1 MNTEQHISIRFR
13 VYRHT
18 AHDVIRPCI
27 SAFKLLVPTSIPTTR
42 IQPMIVR
49 LLCTHMI
56 HRLLAAI
63 TLSYDSGVCFRI
75 AFTPLI
81 SSPLRLASSR
91 TAPHPSRSFSPPP
104 YSVHTMFASP
114 SSCTTGPHFT
124 PYPWQPRE
132 PHHRHTL
139 STKYMYPTPFDH
151 LVVAILFL
159 KFLCHLVALFMHVVF
174 TQDGCAGAT
183 RCQSNMSSLFQAH
196 HWYSLPNDLHKH

>member
-1 MNTEQHISIRFR
+1 MNIEQHISIRFR

-75 AFTPLI
+75 AFTPPI

-124 PYPWQPRE
+124 PTPTPGNPVNPIIDIRYRLNTCI
-132 PHHRHTL
+132 PHHSIIWL
-139 STKYMYPTPFDH
+139 LPFC
-151 LVVAILFL
+151 F
-159 KFLCHLVALFMHVVF
+159 
-174 TQDGCAGAT
+174 
-183 RCQSNMSSLFQAH
+183 SS
-196 HWYSLPNDLHKH
+196 SCVT